1 MHCWGTERVK
11 SLLGCSAV
19 LRLFPLP
26 SNKLRKGRTRRR
38 GRRPR
43 SWRACLPSR
52 SIWLRKRDCRPA
64 GSCCYENQ
72 KGLRSILYFQK
83 ANEISLLCC
92 VSMWNFRAD
101 FDWKFFPHSP
111 QGDSTGFV
119 SPSFGWASFK
129 CWFICKKIMRVNL
142 ARKVISSVMKI
153 HLRHRAHD
161 VPASQAKECRV
172 CVPGR

>member
-1 MHCWGTERVK
+1 MIG
-11 SLLGCSAV
+11 
-19 LRLFPLP
+19 P
-26 SNKLRKGRTRRR
+26 
-38 GRRPR
+38 
-43 SWRACLPSR
+43 
-52 SIWLRKRDCRPA
+52 
-64 GSCCYENQ
+64 GSDKKE
-72 KGLRSILYFQK
+72 LRSILYFQK

-142 ARKVISSVMKI
+142 ARKVISSVLKT

-161 VPASQAKECRV
+161 VLASQAKECRV
-172 CVPGR
+172 CVPVHEYLTTIWGDLFFLSKCKYLLSKPTFVDNALSSSSVPCPRKQPEDFGV